1 MKQESGNGGH
11 GDETGSETGGEK
23 GSDTVT
29 MEGNI
34 KTPEEGL
41 ALFELVHRLISYG
54 LTEEMTA
61 DMMMGMAT
69 SGMMTSEMMDTMAN
83 DMNGN
88 MNIDMMMMTGDN
100 SFTET
105 ANGRKVVETSCG
117 EIDYIDLTN
126 SPFNKLQLEAHN

>member
-1 MKQESGNGGH
+1 MQESGNGGH
-11 GDETGSETGGEK
+11 GDETGGETGGAS

-41 ALFELVHRLISYG
+41 ALFELVHQLIKYG
-54 LTEEMTA
+54 LTEEMTT

-69 SGMMTSEMMDTMAN
+69 SGMMTSGMMDTMSN
-83 DMNGN
+83 DMSGN

-117 EIDYIDLTN
+117 EIDYIDLTD
-126 SPFNKLQLEAHN
+126 SPFNKL

>member
-1 MKQESGNGGH
+1 
-11 GDETGSETGGEK
+11 
-23 GSDTVT
+23 

-41 ALFELVHRLISYG
+41 ALFELVHQLIKYG
-54 LTEEMTA
+54 LTEEMST

-69 SGMMTSEMMDTMAN
+69 SGMMTSGMMDTMTN
-83 DMNGN
+83 DMSGN
-88 MNIDMMMMTGDN
+88 MNIDMMMTGDN

-117 EIDYIDLTN
+117 EIDYIDLTD
-126 SPFNKLQLEAHN
+126 SPFNKL